1 MTKLKSLLYLLIIF
15 LTISSLS
22 YGEEKS
28 QRNGIQELYSQQLLN
43 YSKREIHCIFKY
55 FTTLIIYKS
64 VPIIL

>member
-1 MTKLKSLLYLLIIF
+1 MAKLKSFLYLLIIF

-22 YGEEKS
+22 YGEE
-28 QRNGIQELYSQQLLN
+28 SQQLLN

-64 VPIIL
+64 APIIL

>member
-22 YGEEKS
+22 YGEENP
-28 QRNGIQELYSQQLLN
+28 RNGIQELYSQQLLN

-55 FTTLIIYKS
+55 FYNFDNIQVS
-64 VPIIL
+64 SIIL